1 MPKPGDF
8 VVKDSGH
15 RLEFESGM
23 RRDVTTGKPRYDLVD
38 EAMFTRIAHH
48 YGKGAEKYSDDN
60 WRLAN
65 SPEEWRRF
73 RQSAFRHFMQWWM
86 GDVDEDHAAAVF
98 FNIAGAEYVQTRLGA
113 RPPQYSFEVNLTA
126 EVQQEERHQTHYVGD
141 SCPGGHADKCDHY
154 YDTQEC
160 PVCVKCGDR
169 KPQS

>member
-1 MPKPGDF
+1 MPKPDEF
-8 VVKDSGH
+8 VVKDSGQ

-48 YGKGAEKYSDDN
+48 YGKGAAKYSDDN

-113 RPPQYSFEVNLTA
+113 RPPQYSFEVNPTA
-126 EVQQEERHQTHYVGD
+126 EGQPETT
-141 SCPGGHADKCDHY
+141 CDHY

-160 PVCVKCGDR
+160 PVCVRCGATEV
-169 KPQS
+169 KP